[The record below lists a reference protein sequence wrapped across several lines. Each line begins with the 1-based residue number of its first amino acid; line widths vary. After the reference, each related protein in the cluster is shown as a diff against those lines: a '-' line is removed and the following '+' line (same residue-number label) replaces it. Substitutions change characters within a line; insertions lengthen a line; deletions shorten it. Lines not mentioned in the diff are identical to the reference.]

1 MQITLDLPDD
11 LVAKLNPD
19 DLPTVIELGLREF
32 NAVSQVGF
40 SGMADILELL
50 ASLPSP
56 AEILALQPSEALQTQ
71 IDSLFDRNRT
81 VGLTPA
87 EKQLWQHY
95 EYIEHLIRIA
105 KAKALVKLQNNESSW
120 AY

>member
-11 LVAKLNPD
+11 LVAKLSPD

-32 NAVSQVGF
+32 NATSQPGF
-40 SGMADILELL
+40 SGIADILELL

-56 AEILALQPSEALQTQ
+56 AEILALKPSEALQTQ
-71 IDSLFDRNRT
+71 IDSLLDKNRT

-87 EKQLWQHY
+87 EEQLWQHY

-105 KAKALVKLQNNESSW
+105 KAKALAKLQSHE
-120 AY
+120 AA